1 MFITKK
7 SLGQNFLKS
16 RNVLNKIIEAADIK
30 SSDTILEIGPG
41 FGTLTEKLLEEA
53 DTVISIE
60 KDRRLIPI
68 LQEKFKNQIEKGK
81 LILIEGDILK
91 NSIEYLVSGI
101 EYTQYKIH
109 NTKYKLVAN
118 IPYYIT
124 GQIFRKF
131 LQDPPAGGQP
141 QKIVLLVQKEIAQ
154 RIIGLRNTK
163 NSLGTDTTNVGH
175 TNKINSLGTDT
186 TNIGHANEKNYESTK
201 KSFVDSAVRGSE
213 EPSGSRRDKVR
224 RFGSV
229 IKESILSLSVKAYG
243 EPKIVAKVPASAFSP
258 RPKVDSAILAINNIS
273 KKFFTENK
281 INEKQFFEIVKKG
294 FAHKRKTLAK
304 NLGLRDRP
312 YLPGGSVPPKHTLAN
327 ISAILGNCGL
337 PEKVRAEDLKLND
350 WICLIKNK

>member
-163 NSLGTDTTNVGH
+163 NSLGTDTMNV
-175 TNKINSLGTDT
+175 
-186 TNIGHANEKNYESTK
+186 GHANEKNYESTK

-312 YLPGGSVPPKHTLAN
+312 YLPGGSVPAKHTLAN

-350 WICLIKNK
+350 WICLIKNR